1 MHNRFMSVL
10 VVLCL
15 MLTLVALPVANA
27 EEPITLKLGHINP
40 ETGNYHQ
47 YAMAF
52 KEAVEARSEGRLI
65 IDVFPAAQLGYDREL
80 LESLQFG
87 NLDLGIITSSPIAN
101 FVPEF
106 MSLDFPFLFSGW
118 DHVLEFIQSDTCV
131 ALMKEGEGVGLIGL
145 GMLGRG
151 FRSTCNSK
159 RPIVTASDF
168 AGLKMRVIE
177 SPIYIQTFE
186 ALGATVS
193 AMSWGEVFTA
203 LQQGTIEAVELDYR
217 TLYDERVYEVQ
228 KYLSGTEHV
237 FAFAT
242 LMASPM
248 TLAKLPDDLRQILE
262 ECAME
267 TAVSTTELQVEIVT
281 SYIAK
286 LQEEGMEFNECDKE
300 ELGSHMGP
308 VREWFASNY
317 GDGYLTAIE
326 GLK

>member
-1 MHNRFMSVL
+1 MRKLLPFL
-10 VVLCL
+10 LALCL
-15 MLTLVALPVANA
+15 ALPLVAFPATAA

-52 KEAVEARSEGRLI
+52 KEAVEERSEGRLL
-65 IDVFPAAQLGYDREL
+65 IDIFPAAQLGYDREL

-106 MSLDFPFLFSGW
+106 MALDYPFLFEGW
-118 DHVLEFIQSDTCV
+118 EHVLAFIQSDTCV
-131 ALMKEGEGVGLIGL
+131 ELMNEGEDVGLLGL

-159 RPIVTASDF
+159 KPIVTSADF

-228 KYLSGTEHV
+228 DYLSATEHV

-242 LMASPM
+242 MMTSPM
-248 TLAKLPDDLRQILE
+248 TLEKLPEDLQVILK

-267 TAVSTTELQVEIVT
+267 TAISTTELQVDIVAG
-281 SYIAK
+281 YIDK
-286 LQEEGMEFNECDKE
+286 LQEEGMEFNDCDRA
-300 ELGSHMGP
+300 ELASHMGS
-308 VREWFASNY
+308 VREWFVGNY
-317 GDGYLTAIE
+317 GDTYLISIE